1 MPLLAEFM
9 DPGHPPHGTASHWPL
24 ATCKVFGDQLTC
36 EKFMLIRV
44 VYLFS
49 TLPDLIETKGLVL
62 DVDSAG
68 TETLSEIMG
77 HLGDMRSDRH
87 LLSVFSCFDT
97 QLSDPDWVPV
107 WSSLLLSAKDRTD
120 LITKACD
127 LAKLPREEVLG
138 TLAPKE
144 SFEAVGEKS
153 EAGQFRPGFGRAN
166 GTADAEDSEDQPA
179 LVQSTR
185 PTQEAAGSSKEGNC
199 EQVTQ
204 VDLPPHWIN
213 LELVKLTEANSFMVS
228 EFFNTTYDAKK
239 VNLGSGGIV
248 PRTFDVVQSKLECA
262 LISLYLGIADET
274 GVMVNLSSDKKADRV
289 TVKVPVSSN
298 VRLPLIGS
306 VSQRRGKNSSPLV
319 KIFGVDFFMNPRTDP
334 TVNAA
339 MIPGWCSKT
348 VTRNDIAYFA
358 EDTMKCQI
366 AVIKT
371 GEGPCDLDI
380 FYVPENSNVKD
391 EYANDEYCVYD
402 LDVKYLKPLPDIADK
417 LSADVAEQR
426 KRLEKTTRAMVK
438 QCGREAENEAKAAQK
453 KKAEVTSKAGKPKKG
468 HFRGLKQF

>member
-1 MPLLAEFM
+1 M

-62 DVDSAG
+62 DVESAG
-68 TETLSEIMG
+68 TLSEMIG

-107 WSSLLLSAKDRTD
+107 WNSLLLSAKDRTD

-127 LAKLPREEVLG
+127 LAKLPRDEVALVLG

-153 EAGQFRPGFGRAN
+153 EAGQFRPGFGRAS
-166 GTADAEDSEDQPA
+166 GTAGGAAADAEEQLLGDP
-179 LVQSTR
+179 TG
-185 PTQEAAGSSKEGNC
+185 PTQEAAGSSKVSKGDNC
-199 EQVTQ
+199 EQV
-204 VDLPPHWIN
+204 DLPAHWTN
-213 LELVKLTEANSFMVS
+213 LELVTLTEANSFMVS
-228 EFFNTTYDAKK
+228 ALFNTTYDAKK

-262 LISLYLGIADET
+262 LTALYLGIADET

-289 TVKVPVSSN
+289 TVKVPVSAN
-298 VRLPLIGS
+298 IRLPLIGS
-306 VSQRRGKNSSPLV
+306 VSQRRGKHSSPLV
-319 KIFGVDFFMNPRTDP
+319 TIFGVDFFMNPRTDP

-358 EDTMKCQI
+358 ENTMKCQI

-402 LDVKYLKPLPDIADK
+402 LDVKYLTPLPDIADK

-438 QCGREAENEAKAAQK
+438 QCAREAENEAKAAQK
-453 KKAEVTSKAGKPKKG
+453 KKAEVTGKAGKPKKG